1 MRNGK
6 SARLRAAMHQFPS
19 SANSILVFYLVGLL
33 VPVLILFHLLV
44 APYTKVEESFHVQA
58 IHDISNHGLPGFT
71 PKFDLRFDHF
81 AFPGAVPRSAV
92 GALIL
97 AKLSQPFAALSKGI
111 DRQILGK
118 CNICSTALH

>member
-6 SARLRAAMHQFPS
+6 SARLRIAMHQFPS
-19 SANSILVFYLVGLL
+19 RANTILVFYLVGLL
-33 VPVLILFHLLV
+33 IPVLVILHLVV

-58 IHDISNHGLPGFT
+58 IHDISNHGLPGF
-71 PKFDLRFDHF
+71 KSKLDLKYDHF

-97 AKLSQPFAALSKGI
+97 AKLSQPFAFFSEGI
-111 DRQILGK
+111 NRQILGK
-118 CNICSTALH
+118 